1 MKKGILVT
9 LLIAGISFGSIA
21 QDAKPNHKQ
30 RPPHERMG
38 GRNGGGFTAEERAEV
53 YAKRM
58 QKNLNLTEDQ
68 YKKVLSIN
76 LEQAK
81 KHEEMRAAHKA
92 EMQASREKM
101 KVQHEEVNK
110 KYESVLTPEQMKKFK
125 EEQDKNKSELQD
137 RRKGGNRGKSERG
150 KRN

>member
-9 LLIAGISFGSIA
+9 LLITGISFGSIA
-21 QDAKPNHKQ
+21 QDAKPNQKQ
-30 RPPHERMG
+30 RPKHERMG

-58 QKNLNLTEDQ
+58 QKNLNLTDEQ
-68 YKKVLSIN
+68 YKKVLAIN

-92 EMQASREKM
+92 EMQANREKM
-101 KVQHEEVNK
+101 MGQRQELNK
-110 KYESVLTPEQMKKFK
+110 KYESVLTPEQLKKFK
-125 EEQDKNKSELQD
+125 EEQEKRQSEMQE
-137 RRKGGNRGKSERG
+137 RRKDGNGRRS
-150 KRN
+150 RN

>member
-21 QDAKPNHKQ
+21 QNAKPNHKE
-30 RPPHERMG
+30 RPQHERMG

-58 QKNLNLTEDQ
+58 QKNLNLTDDQ
-68 YKKVLSIN
+68 YKKVLAIN
-76 LEQAK
+76 LDQAK

-101 KVQHEEVNK
+101 MGQRQELSK
-110 KYESVLTPEQMKKFK
+110 KYESVLTPEQLKKFK
-125 EEQDKNKSELQD
+125 EEQEKRQSEMQE
-137 RRKGGNRGKSERG
+137 RRKGGNGRRGRK
-150 KRN
+150 